1 MVSKSFLI
9 KPLAVAALLAVAGSA
24 QATITVFTS
33 QASFLAAVSAPGVDT
48 YNDLALTSVPSPI
61 TRNAGVY
68 GYTGTVST
76 TSFFNAGTT
85 ADVWLSTNTA
95 TDTITF
101 NGFTGGVAAAGGNF
115 FGSDINGAFASGN
128 LTLTATDAS
137 GTVTQTITN
146 ATTTGFLGFVSSGTL
161 TSITITSVQPVS
173 GFLWPTV
180 NNLTLGVAA
189 PIPEAQTYA
198 MMLAGLGFMGFLARR
213 RRG

>member
-9 KPLAVAALLAVAGSA
+9 KPLAAAALLAVAGASH
-24 QATITVFTS
+24 ATITVFTS
-33 QASFLAAVSAPGVDT
+33 QAAFLAAVSAPGVDT
-48 YNDLALTSVPSPI
+48 FNDLALTSVPSPI
-61 TRNAGVY
+61 VRNAGAY

-101 NGFTGGVAAAGGNF
+101 NTFTGGVSAAGGNF
-115 FGSDINGAFASGN
+115 FGSDINGAFLAGN

-137 GTVTQTITN
+137 GTITQTLTN
-146 ATTTGFLGFVSSGTL
+146 ATTTGFLGFVSTGAL

-180 NNLTLGVAA
+180 NNLTLATAV
-189 PIPEAQTYA
+189 PEVQTYA
-198 MMLAGLGFMGFLARR
+198 MMLAGLGLMGFMARR